1 MPKIK
6 LEAQLSKEDLL
17 QAVEQLTNTE
27 MEEFMLNIIAFRA
40 KKLTNHLSNKETEL
54 LLNINEV
61 LSKDIQDKYQ
71 LLITKRQKEE
81 LNNNEYEELLT
92 LTELIENHQNQRL
105 KYLVELSN
113 LRGCSLE
120 KLMDELEIKPTDNE

>member
-27 MEEFMLNIIAFRA
+27 IEEFMVNLIAFRA
-40 KKLTNHLSNKETEL
+40 KKRSNNLSNKETEL
-54 LLNINEV
+54 LLKINEV
-61 LSKDIQDKYQ
+61 LDKNIQEKYQ

-92 LTELIENHQNQRL
+92 LTELIEKHQNKRL

-120 KLMDELEIKPTDNE
+120 KLMDELEIKPAKHE